1 MKLMKRSFSIG
12 LVCLLLVGAVP
23 AQESVSTAAELST
36 PRWVQ
41 FSGVVKDS
49 LGQARA
55 GVVGL
60 TFALYQEQ
68 EGGAAL
74 WLETQNVTLDE
85 QGQYT
90 VLLGSTK
97 SAGLPLELF

>member
-12 LVCLLLVGAVP
+12 LVCLFFVGIAQ

-49 LGQARA
+49 LGSPRA

-68 EGGAAL
+68 EGGSAL
-74 WLETQNVTLDE
+74 WLETQNVALDE
-85 QGQYT
+85 QGRYT
-90 VLLGSTK
+90 VLL
-97 SAGLPLELF
+97 